1 MKNISFVLIILI
13 FASGVSAEV
22 TKTGTTAGTFLN
34 IDVGARAVGMGSA
47 YCTLAEDV
55 SALYWNPAGIARL
68 NRAEALFTHTQWI
81 ADISFNYVGV
91 AIPLGST
98 GVLGVSATFLSM
110 DDMEVTTIDYP
121 DGTGEVF
128 SAGNTAFG
136 LTFARNL
143 TDRFSIGMSVK
154 YAEEKIYNSKASAV
168 AFDIGTIFN
177 TKLAGL
183 KIAMSISNYGSKM
196 QIQGRDLITQKDINE
211 QIYGNNPN
219 INAMMSTDKFD
230 LPLLFRFG
238 LSMDALQKVEG
249 NSLIIAIDATHPNDN
264 VECLNIGLEYA
275 FNDLVFLR
283 AGHSNLGWHDKAVA
297 DSDDTEDV
305 EREFGA
311 AEGYEGGLSFGAG
324 LKYELSGVEMSFDYA
339 YRDFGRLSDIQ
350 MFTIGLAF

>member
-34 IDVGARAVGMGSA
+34 IDVGARAVSMGSA

-68 NRAEALFTHTQWI
+68 DRPEALFTHTQWI
-81 ADISFNYVGV
+81 ADVSFNYVGV
-91 AIPLGST
+91 ALPLGT
-98 GVLGVSATFLSM
+98 AGTLGISATFLTM

-121 DGTGEVF
+121 DGTGEMF

-136 LTFARNL
+136 LTYAREL
-143 TDRFSIGMSVK
+143 TDRFSIGMSAK
-154 YAEEKIYNSKASAV
+154 YAEEKIYNSKASAI
-168 AFDIGTIFN
+168 AFDIGTIFD
-177 TKLAGL
+177 TQLAGL
-183 KIAMSISNYGSKM
+183 KIAMSIANYGTKM

-211 QIYGNNPN
+211 QITGNNPN
-219 INAMMSTDKFD
+219 INAMLSTDKFD

-238 LSMDALQKVEG
+238 ISIDALQNVDG
-249 NSLIIAIDATHPNDN
+249 NSLIIAIDALHPNDN
-264 VECLNIGLEYA
+264 VESLNIGVEYA

-283 AGHSNLGWHDKAVA
+283 AGHSNLGRYDKEV
-297 DSDDTEDV
+297 SDVGDELVTESK
-305 EREFGA
+305 FGT

-324 LKYELSGVEMSFDYA
+324 LKYTLSGLRMSFDYA
-339 YRDFGRLSDIQ
+339 YRDFGRLNDIQ